1 MINRNCVHLPD
12 TTYGGNPIDWKCS
25 NDGGRMEDEV
35 VAYMGWG
42 ISAQEQLD
50 SFREEIRELK
60 AENAK
65 LMESCKKWMGK
76 AAHHEAVAIR
86 LRKLLD
92 YALPIAMYAASI
104 EEGDR
109 MRELMSVIDE

>member
-1 MINRNCVHLPD
+1 MSD
-12 TTYGGNPIDWKCS
+12 TSDQSRYYERMMDEIAVAHREQID
-25 NDGGRMEDEV
+25 
-35 VAYMGWG
+35 
-42 ISAQEQLD
+42 QL
-50 SFREEIRELK
+50 E

-92 YALPIAMYAASI
+92 YALPIAMYAASV

-109 MRELMSVIDE
+109 MRELMSVIGE

>member
-1 MINRNCVHLPD
+1 MSTERELD
-12 TTYGGNPIDWKCS
+12 
-25 NDGGRMEDEV
+25 DETKT